1 MAFSLKSIVNVALLL
16 LVNIAVGQDVSRVG
30 FYNVQNLFDTINDP
44 AVDDGKF
51 CDTKKYNYSKKLESV
66 SRAISL
72 FKPDILGL
80 SEVENYGV
88 VEELRRSTN
97 TNYAIIHYDSRDS
110 RGIDVA
116 ALYDTT
122 KFTLISSEPISV
134 DYLWR
139 EPMRAEFLS
148 KVSGQRFVIYLA
160 HLPSKIGGKAAEVKR
175 KDALKLLDSMA
186 VAESSQRVIILG
198 DMNDN
203 PTPSKVLDNLAE
215 KGYKNGSSSY
225 VYRDRW
231 TTPDQIIITP
241 ELKRYLKNDFT
252 VVTDQSLITQSGRFK
267 GYPKRNDPS
276 DHLPV
281 YIDIRL

>member
-1 MAFSLKSIVNVALLL
+1 MPSLRRSIVSVALLL
-16 LVNIAVGQDVSRVG
+16 VVNIAVGQDVSRIG

-44 AVDDGKF
+44 AVDDGEF
-51 CDTKKYNYSKKLESV
+51 CNPKKYNYAKKIESV

-72 FKPDILGL
+72 FMPDILGL

-88 VEELRRSTN
+88 VEELRKATN

-122 KFTLISSEPISV
+122 KFTLISSEQLSV

-139 EPMRAEFLS
+139 EPLRAEFLS
-148 KVSGQRFVIYLA
+148 KLSGQTFVIYLA
-160 HLPSKIGGKAAEVKR
+160 HLPSKIGGKAAETKR
-175 KDALKLLDSMA
+175 KDAVKLLDSVA
-186 VAESSQRVIILG
+186 VAEKSERVIILG
-198 DMNDN
+198 DMNDD
-203 PTPSKVLDNLAE
+203 PTKSKVLENLALDA
-215 KGYKNGSSSY
+215 YSNSY
-225 VYRDRW
+225 LYRDRW

-241 ELKRYLKNDFT
+241 ELKRYLMGEFT
-252 VVTDQSLITQSGRFK
+252 VVTDPSLITESGRFK

-281 YIDIRL
+281 YIDIIL